1 MDLKG
6 TKTERNLLLAYT
18 GESNNRNLYTYFAD
32 RAQEEG
38 FEQIAAIFRETAE
51 HEREHAAQ
59 ELRFI
64 QTRDIELPAIVYP
77 VKGVG
82 ATLSNLETAVSGE
95 HYEQVTMYPGFA
107 NSADEE
113 GFSEIARMFRYIATV
128 EAYHEKRFIALL
140 NRVKDGS
147 VFRRTMVVNW
157 KCRLC
162 GYRRED
168 REAPQCCPICG
179 RSRAFFELP
188 AENDWDS

>member
-1 MDLKG
+1 MSARVQSNHPF
-6 TKTERNLLLAYT
+6 TE
-18 GESNNRNLYTYFAD
+18 
-32 RAQEEG
+32 
-38 FEQIAAIFRETAE
+38 
-51 HEREHAAQ
+51 
-59 ELRFI
+59 
-64 QTRDIELPAIVYP
+64 
-77 VKGVG
+77 
-82 ATLSNLETAVSGE
+82 
-95 HYEQVTMYPGFA
+95 EQVTMYPGFA